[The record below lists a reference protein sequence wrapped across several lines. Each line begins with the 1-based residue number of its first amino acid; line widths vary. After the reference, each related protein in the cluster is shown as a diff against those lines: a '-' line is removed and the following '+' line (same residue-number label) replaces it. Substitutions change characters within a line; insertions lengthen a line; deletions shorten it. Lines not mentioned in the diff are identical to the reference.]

1 VLFFLPFPFPFPL
14 VLGLPLRPWP
24 LARLSR
30 LLFFE
35 VVEFASGLGDLA
47 ALLTEFVD
55 C

>member
-30 LLFFE
+30 VLLFE

-47 ALLTEFVD
+47 ALLTEVVD